1 MRILVVED
9 EPEILK
15 AYKIALEARGHEVIL
30 SEDGQAGFEEYKKE
44 VFNQQNMKHNNKK
57 SADLPIGVVVL
68 DYRIPKM
75 DGMEVAKRIL
85 KINPSQRIIF
95 ASAYVKETLEDAVK
109 QLKQPVEL
117 LQKPFEPEVLVD
129 MIEDTHAY
137 EGLKSLITSIRG
149 FDLDNPSPD
158 QIRELFESLR
168 KLQKG
173 RTF

>member
-1 MRILVVED
+1 MRILLVED

-15 AYKIALEARGHEVIL
+15 AYKIALESRGHEVIL
-30 SEDGQAGFEEYKKE
+30 SEDGRAGLEEYKKE
-44 VFNQQNMKHNNKK
+44 VFNQKNMKQPNKK
-57 SADLPIGVVVL
+57 SPDLPIDVVVL

-85 KINPSQRIIF
+85 KINPKQRLIF

-109 QLKQPVEL
+109 QLRQPVEL
-117 LQKPFEPEVLVD
+117 LQKPFEPEILVD
-129 MIEDTHAY
+129 MIEDTKAY
-137 EGLKSLITSIRG
+137 DGLKSLITNIRG
-149 FDLDNPSPD
+149 FDLDNPSRD

>member
-15 AYKIALEARGHEVIL
+15 AYKIALESRGHEVIL
-30 SEDGQAGFEEYKKE
+30 SDDGPACLEAYKKE
-44 VFNQQNMKHNNKK
+44 VFNQEKMKRNNKK
-57 SADLPIGVVVL
+57 NPDLHIDVVVL

-85 KINPSQRIIF
+85 KISPNQRVIF
-95 ASAYVKETLEDAVK
+95 ASAYVKETLEDAVR

-117 LQKPFEPEVLVD
+117 LQKPFEPEILVD
-129 MIEDTHAY
+129 MIEDTQAY
-137 EGLKSLITSIRG
+137 DGLKSLITNIRG
-149 FDLDNPSPD
+149 FNIDDPSRD
-158 QIRELFESLR
+158 QIRELFESLG
-168 KLQKG
+168 KLHKR